1 MSVGVNYDKLC
12 EEAHSLLAKNLE
24 VQEFSVRFRLLC
36 YPVLGVVTEALGY
49 RELHQGSWMYQ
60 GYCLLALAG

>member
-1 MSVGVNYDKLC
+1 MISSVKRHTVCWLKTL
-12 EEAHSLLAKNLE
+12 
-24 VQEFSVRFRLLC
+24 RFRK
-36 YPVLGVVTEALGY
+36 VLGVVTEALGY